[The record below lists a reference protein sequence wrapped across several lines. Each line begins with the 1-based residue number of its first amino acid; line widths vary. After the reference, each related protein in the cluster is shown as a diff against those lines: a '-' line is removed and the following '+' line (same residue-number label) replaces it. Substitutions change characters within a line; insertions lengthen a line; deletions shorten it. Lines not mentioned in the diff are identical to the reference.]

1 MQVFYEL
8 SINKSRDFFHEI
20 MIKSIRSI
28 FYWILDAFEEY
39 LIVRASEISKDG
51 NECDKVGVG
60 FKAFVEQPD
69 RCGRLEGTCLKNQPL
84 SYWKHDRV
92 RINLNDP
99 EIRSTLFLLCIN
111 FIYEIIF
118 IWNYY

>member
-1 MQVFYEL
+1 M
-8 SINKSRDFFHEI
+8 
-20 MIKSIRSI
+20 
-28 FYWILDAFEEY
+28 
-39 LIVRASEISKDG
+39 DG

-92 RINLNDP
+92 RIDLNDP
-99 EIRSTLFLLCIN
+99 ENVFKLFPLCIN
-111 FIYEIIF
+111 IICKT
-118 IWNYY
+118 ILI